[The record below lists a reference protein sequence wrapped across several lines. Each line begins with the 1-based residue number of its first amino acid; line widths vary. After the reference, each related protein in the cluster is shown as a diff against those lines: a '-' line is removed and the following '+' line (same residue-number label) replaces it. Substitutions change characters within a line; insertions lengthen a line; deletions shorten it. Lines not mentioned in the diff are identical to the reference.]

1 MRIAN
6 KFNDDEKEML
16 ENIGIE
22 LREGEYESYE
32 IKEIEEAIMDAV
44 MNNLDEQG
52 EFTQIAEDYN
62 WIHDKLLQIEE
73 DELYEGEDVTLRI
86 CFDDEQIKLL
96 EQNNIDLDRD
106 YSLSDLEKLED
117 LVYNIMMSHL
127 DENGEYTEL
136 AEKYEKIIDIIVK
149 IENEM

>member
-22 LREGEYESYE
+22 LRDGEYESYE

-73 DELYEGEDVTLRI
+73 EGLYEGEDVTLRI

>member
-1 MRIAN
+1 MRITSE
-6 KFNDDEKEML
+6 FSDSEREML

-22 LREGEYESYE
+22 LREREYESYE
-32 IKEIEEAIMDAV
+32 IKEIEEAVMDAV

-52 EFTQIAEDYN
+52 EFTQIAEEYN

-73 DELYEGEDVTLRI
+73 EGLYEGEDVTLRI

-96 EQNNIDLDRD
+96 EQNNVDLDRD